1 MRRAGGLIKALV
13 PASAQL
19 VQASFLGV
27 GAPEAFVIAIVALLV
42 FGPKGL
48 AEARSDT
55 ACQLWVGLTPPRGTQ
70 IAKNLGQTLR
80 AFQPTIKELQQVS
93 QDFKSALD
101 QEVRAGCCA
110 AAGWSDQRMPPPDW
124 T

>member
-1 MRRAGGLIKALV
+1 M
-13 PASAQL
+13 QL

-48 AEARSDT
+48 AEARGDT
-55 ACQLWVGLTPPRGTQ
+55 VSRLLGRADAGNSPQ

-101 QEVRAGCCA
+101 QEVRAGCRTA
-110 AAGWSDQRMPPPDW
+110 LE
-124 T
+124 

>member
-1 MRRAGGLIKALV
+1 MRLKTSPRAF
-13 PASAQL
+13 AQL

-48 AEARSDT
+48 AEVRGDT
-55 ACQLWVGLTPPRGTQ
+55 AWLREGLTRRGTQ

-80 AFQPTIKELQQVS
+80 AFQPTIRELQQVS
-93 QDFKSALD
+93 QDFKLALD
-101 QEVRAGCCA
+101 QEVRASCCA
-110 AAGWSDQRMPPPDW
+110 AATKRVE
-124 T
+124 

>member
-1 MRRAGGLIKALV
+1 MTQRGGASRANA
-13 PASAQL
+13 A
-19 VQASFLGV
+19 ASF
-27 GAPEAFVIAIVALLV
+27 A
-42 FGPKGL
+42 
-48 AEARSDT
+48 
-55 ACQLWVGLTPPRGTQ
+55 Q

-110 AAGWSDQRMPPPDW
+110 APRVLQLTQRMAHCRLDLTSPSPLPW
-124 T
+124 